1 MRGYLANRIFYSVEQ
16 RDVHAKRKISNRTSG
31 IHSAYHPTSKTFFRQ
46 RVFHKIGKLFGEI
59 FMVGTNDYIS

>member
-1 MRGYLANRIFYSVEQ
+1 VVTWPKGSSTVLSKGMAIK
-16 RDVHAKRKISNRTSG
+16 KRKISPRTSG

-46 RVFHKIGKLFGEI
+46 RVFHKIGQFFGEI